1 MSRVPVPL
9 RSPDISTFARS
20 VARQM
25 KSRGDAPSH
34 VELMNMLAKAA
45 GFQNFQHLRA
55 SHSAGRRL
63 DTEPV
68 VETVDHRLVERGLNQ
83 FDKAGRLVSWPS
95 RRQVQ
100 VLCLW
105 QLWSLIPAGASL
117 REKEIN
123 TVLNDAHCFAD
134 PALLRREL
142 FSLGLLHRNR
152 DGSDYR
158 RQEQQPPLEARDL
171 IKRLKGRRLESES
184 GSSAMS
190 FIVRPST

>member
-20 VARQM
+20 VAHQM
-25 KSRGDAPSH
+25 KSRGHAPSH

-63 DTEPV
+63 DTEPII
-68 VETVDHRLVERGLNQ
+68 ETVDHRLVERALNQ
-83 FDKAGRLVSWPS
+83 FDDLGRLVSWPS

-105 QLWSLIPAGASL
+105 QLWSFVPAGASL

-123 TVLNDAHCFAD
+123 LLLQEGHCFSD

-152 DGSDYR
+152 DCSDYR

-171 IKRLKGRRLESES
+171 IKRLKGRCLERET

-190 FIVRPST
+190 FIVRPSA